1 MSKKKQVIMRTGGW
15 YGDRKLVLDF
25 PEDWEPAV
33 FWPLTPP
40 PLSALE
46 IATALEQPV
55 GQQRICELCRGKKRP
70 LVIVDDLVRPTP
82 ASCVMPLLL
91 REFQDA
97 GIQLSDVTI
106 MVATGTH
113 AGPTHEEV
121 EKKIGPQAAEACRLL
136 VHDHKGDAVNVGR
149 TSFGTPVLVDK
160 AVTRTD
166 FLVGIGGVYPNY
178 SGGFGG
184 GSKLALGVLGRRS
197 IVHLHYK
204 HEHPGWGISGIGT
217 NFRKDLDEIAEAIG
231 LRTMITIHVD
241 ANREP
246 FRVVCGDPSVYYADA
261 EAISRQYYRSPM
273 PGGADV
279 VIANAYPTDA
289 TLQFAHMKGTTPLHH
304 AAPNAS
310 RVLLA
315 SCRGGVSNH
324 GLFPLLNPPSKYR
337 NQLRRISTQSLG
349 ENIRFA
355 SRKLQGTVRARRP
368 GMSVRPTRHPI
379 WLYQTDPESQDLPPV
394 PGVNVSRSWE
404 QILENIA
411 REQRD
416 RRCLKVTIYPCAAMQ
431 FLDPTMSCNE
441 VSTSTRILEG
451 IKP

>member
-1 MSKKKQVIMRTGGW
+1 MSEKAKVMMRIGGW

-25 PEDWEPAV
+25 PKDWELAV
-33 FWPLTPP
+33 FWPFTPP
-40 PLSALE
+40 PMSARQ

-55 GQQRICELCRGKKRP
+55 AQQPIRELCLGKKRP

-97 GIQLSDVTI
+97 GIHPGDVT
-106 MVATGTH
+106 VVVGTGTH
-113 AGPTHEEV
+113 AGPTREEI
-121 EKKIGPQAAEACRLL
+121 EKKIGPEAAKACRLL
-136 VHDHKGDAVNVGR
+136 VHDHKGDAVNIGR
-149 TSFGTPVLVDK
+149 TSFGTPVLVDR
-160 AVTRTD
+160 AVTRAD

-184 GSKLALGVLGRRS
+184 GSKLALGVLGTRS
-197 IVHLHYK
+197 IEHLHYK
-204 HEHPGWGISGIGT
+204 HEHPGWGISGIGS

-231 LRTMITIHVD
+231 LTTMITIHVD

-246 FRVVCGDPSVYYADA
+246 VRVVCGDPRVYYAEA

-279 VIANAYPTDA
+279 VIANAYPADA
-289 TLQFAHMKGTTPLHH
+289 TLQFAHMKGTTPLHS
-304 AAPNAS
+304 AALNAS

-324 GLFPLLNPPSKYR
+324 GLFPLLNPPARYR
-337 NQLRRISTQSLG
+337 NQLRRISTRSFG
-349 ENIRFA
+349 ENIRLAF
-355 SRKLQGTVRARRP
+355 RKLRRGVQARRAGTAAP
-368 GMSVRPTRHPI
+368 PRRHPI

-394 PGVNVSRSWE
+394 PVLNVSRSWD
-404 QILENIA
+404 QILENIV
-411 REQRD
+411 REQCGRKY
-416 RRCLKVTIYPCAAMQ
+416 LKVAVYPCAAMQ
-431 FLDPTMSCNE
+431 FLDPTMSCNDG
-441 VSTSTRILEG
+441 STSTAILEEAV
-451 IKP
+451 

>member
-1 MSKKKQVIMRTGGW
+1 MSDKTQVMLRTGGW

-25 PEDWEPAV
+25 PEHWEPAV
-33 FWPLTPP
+33 FWPVTPL
-40 PLSALE
+40 PLSARQ
-46 IATALEQPV
+46 IATALEQPI
-55 GQQRICELCRGKKRP
+55 GQQRIRELCRGKKRP

-82 ASCVMPLLL
+82 ASCVMPLVL

-97 GIQLSDVTI
+97 GIHSSNVTVMI
-106 MVATGTH
+106 GTGTH
-113 AGPTHEEV
+113 AGPTREEV
-121 EKKIGPQAAEACRLL
+121 QKKVGPDAAEACRVL
-136 VHDHKGDAVNVGR
+136 VHDHEGDAVKVGR

-160 AVTRTD
+160 AVSRAD

-184 GSKLALGVLGRRS
+184 GSKLALGVLGTRS

-204 HEHPGWGISGIGT
+204 HGHPGWGISGIGT

-231 LRTMITIHVD
+231 LTTMITIHVD

-246 FRVVCGDPSVYYADA
+246 VRVVCGDPCVYYAEA

-304 AAPNAS
+304 AASNAS

-315 SCRGGVSNH
+315 SCRGGVSHH
-324 GLFPLLNPPSKYR
+324 GLFPLLNPPTKYR
-337 NQLRRISTQSLG
+337 NQLRRISTQSFG

-355 SRKLQGTVRARRP
+355 FRKLQASVRAKRP
-368 GMSVRPTRHPI
+368 VRSVRPNRHPI
-379 WLYQTDPESQDLPPV
+379 WLFQTDPESQDLPPV
-394 PGVNVSRSWE
+394 PGINVSRSWDL
-404 QILENIA
+404 ILENIV
-411 REQRD
+411 REQCE
-416 RRCLKVTIYPCAAMQ
+416 RRHLKVAIYPCAAMQ
-431 FLDPTMSCNE
+431 FLDPTISCNE
-441 VSTSTRILEG
+441 VSTSSDVLEVS
-451 IKP
+451 

>member
-1 MSKKKQVIMRTGGW
+1 MSDKTQVMLRTGGW
-15 YGDRKLVLDF
+15 YGDRKLALDF
-25 PEDWEPAV
+25 PDHWEMAV
-33 FWPLTPP
+33 FWPHTPL
-40 PLSALE
+40 PLSARQ

-55 GQQRICELCRGKKRP
+55 GQQRIRELCRGKKRP

-91 REFQDA
+91 RGFQDA
-97 GIQLSDVTI
+97 GIHLSDVTV
-106 MVATGTH
+106 MVGTGTH
-113 AGPTHEEV
+113 AGPTREEV
-121 EKKIGPQAAEACRLL
+121 EKKIGSQAAEACRLF
-136 VHDHKGDAVNVGR
+136 VHDHQGDAVKVGC

-160 AVTRTD
+160 AVTRSD

-184 GSKLALGVLGRRS
+184 GSKLALGVLGTRS
-197 IVHLHYK
+197 IEHLHYK

-231 LRTMITIHVD
+231 LTTMITIHVD

-246 FRVVCGDPSVYYADA
+246 VRVVCGDSRVYYAEA
-261 EAISRQYYRSPM
+261 EAISRRYYRSPM

-289 TLQFAHMKGTTPLHH
+289 TLQFAHMKGTTPLHR

-310 RVLLA
+310 RILLA
-315 SCRGGVSNH
+315 SCRGGVGNH
-324 GLFPLLNPPSKYR
+324 GLFPLLHPPAKYR
-337 NQLRRISTQSLG
+337 NLLRRISTRSFG
-349 ENIRFA
+349 ENVKFA
-355 SRKLQGTVRARRP
+355 FRKLQGGVQARRP
-368 GMSVRPTRHPI
+368 GTAVRPNRHPI

-394 PGVNVSRSWE
+394 PGLNVSRSWD

-416 RRCLKVTIYPCAAMQ
+416 RRYLKIAIYPCAAMQ
-431 FLDPTMSCNE
+431 FLDPTMCCNE
-441 VSTSTRILEG
+441 VSTSADVLEG
-451 IKP
+451 MKP

>member
-55 GQQRICELCRGKKRP
+55 GQQRIRELCRGKKRP

-82 ASCVMPLLL
+82 ASCVMPLVL
-91 REFQDA
+91 REFHDA
-97 GIQLSDVTI
+97 GIHLGNVTV
-106 MVATGTH
+106 MVGTGTH
-113 AGPTHEEV
+113 AGPTREEV
-121 EKKIGPQAAEACRLL
+121 QKK
-136 VHDHKGDAVNVGR
+136 VGR
-149 TSFGTPVLVDK
+149 TSFGTPVLGDK
-160 AVTRTD
+160 AVSRAD

-184 GSKLALGVLGRRS
+184 GSKLALGVLGTRS

-204 HEHPGWGISGIGT
+204 HQHPGWGISGIGT

-231 LRTMITIHVD
+231 LTTMITIHVD

-246 FRVVCGDPSVYYADA
+246 VRVVCGDPFVYYAEA
-261 EAISRQYYRSPM
+261 EAISHRYYRSPM

-289 TLQFAHMKGTTPLHH
+289 TLQFAYMKGTTPLHH

-324 GLFPLLNPPSKYR
+324 GLFPLLNPPTKYR

-355 SRKLQGTVRARRP
+355 FRKLKGSVRARRP

-394 PGVNVSRSWE
+394 PGVNVSRSW
-404 QILENIA
+404 
-411 REQRD
+411 
-416 RRCLKVTIYPCAAMQ
+416 
-431 FLDPTMSCNE
+431 
-441 VSTSTRILEG
+441 
-451 IKP
+451 

>member
-1 MSKKKQVIMRTGGW
+1 MNEKTQVTLRTGGW
-15 YGDRKLVLDF
+15 YGDRKLVLNF
-25 PEDWEPAV
+25 PEDWELAV
-33 FWPLTPP
+33 FRPLTPP
-40 PLSALE
+40 PWSARQ

-55 GQQRICELCRGKKRP
+55 GQQRIRELSRGKKRP

-97 GIQLSDVTI
+97 GIHLSDVTV
-106 MVATGTH
+106 MVGTGTH
-113 AGPTHEEV
+113 AGPTLEDV
-121 EKKIGPQAAEACRLL
+121 EKKIGSQAAEACRLL

-160 AVTRTD
+160 AVTRCD

-184 GSKLALGVLGRRS
+184 GSKLALGVLGTRS
-197 IVHLHYK
+197 IEHLHYK

-231 LRTMITIHVD
+231 LTTMITIHVD
-241 ANREP
+241 ANRQP
-246 FRVVCGDPSVYYADA
+246 VRVVCGDPRVYYAEA

-289 TLQFAHMKGTTPLHH
+289 TLQFAHMKGTTPLHR

-324 GLFPLLNPPSKYR
+324 GLFPLLKPPPKYR
-337 NQLRRISTQSLG
+337 SQLRRFSTRSFGQ
-349 ENIRFA
+349 NFRFA
-355 SRKLQGTVRARRP
+355 FRKLQRSVQPRRP
-368 GMSVRPTRHPI
+368 DTAVRSHRHPT
-379 WLYQTDPESQDLPPV
+379 WLFQTDPESQDLPPV
-394 PGVNVSRSWE
+394 PGLSVSRSWD
-404 QILENIA
+404 QILENIV
-411 REQRD
+411 REQGDGRH
-416 RRCLKVTIYPCAAMQ
+416 LKVAVYPCAAMQ

-441 VSTSTRILEG
+441 VSTSTDILEG

>member
-1 MSKKKQVIMRTGGW
+1 MSEKTQVMLRTGGW

-25 PEDWEPAV
+25 PEDCEVAV

-40 PLSALE
+40 PLSARQ
-46 IATALEQPV
+46 IATALGQPV
-55 GQQRICELCRGKKRP
+55 GQERIRELCRGKRRP

-97 GIQLSDVTI
+97 GIHLSDVTV
-106 MVATGTH
+106 MVGTGTH
-113 AGPTHEEV
+113 AGPTREEV
-121 EKKIGPQAAEACRLL
+121 EKKIGSQAAEACRLL
-136 VHDHKGDAVNVGR
+136 VHDHKGNSVKIGR

-160 AVTRTD
+160 AVTRGD

-184 GSKLALGVLGRRS
+184 GSKLALGVLGTRS
-197 IVHLHYK
+197 IEHLHYK
-204 HEHPGWGISGIGT
+204 HEHSGWGTSGIGT

-231 LRTMITIHVD
+231 LTTMITIHVD

-246 FRVVCGDPSVYYADA
+246 VRVVCGDPRVYYAEA
-261 EAISRQYYRSPM
+261 EAISRRYYRSPM

-324 GLFPLLNPPSKYR
+324 GLFPLLNPPAKYL
-337 NQLRRISTQSLG
+337 NQLRRISTRSLG
-349 ENIRFA
+349 ENIRFVF
-355 SRKLQGTVRARRP
+355 RKLQKTVKARRT
-368 GMSVRPTRHPI
+368 GTAVRPHRNPI
-379 WLYQTDPESQDLPPV
+379 SLYQTDPESPNLPAV
-394 PGVNVSRSWE
+394 PGLNVSRSWD

-411 REQRD
+411 GEQFD
-416 RRCLKVTIYPCAAMQ
+416 RRHLKVAIYPCAAMQ
-431 FLDPTMSCNE
+431 FLDPTTSCNE
-441 VSTSTRILEG
+441 VSTSSAVLEE